1 MSMGSKNFNNPN
13 PSFFF
18 NLINFMRILE
28 LSYKYK
34 KGLGRKLF
42 AVISIK
48 YGGHTVI
55 DQNWYFIDIRLFHF
69 NSTQEVIFFTS
80 RNTDGNTGFI

>member
-55 DQNWYFIDIRLFHF
+55 DQNWYFIDIKQTLPL
-69 NSTQEVIFFTS
+69 
-80 RNTDGNTGFI
+80 